1 MKKQPLSPSLSR
13 RRSSRRPL
21 SSVRPAIC
29 AAAILTGAFAFAG
42 EAQAVTLLTENFEG
56 ATNVFGMPT
65 YAYSD
70 GYTAA
75 HALTPASGLKYAHG
89 GAGTNGAVST
99 NSYSAAANPVSLI
112 GSGITAS
119 AVDAGAISY
128 NFYAQFS
135 TYKDQADFAQV
146 TVSFLNASNTVISS
160 VSLGGQAFTAA
171 LTPSGNVVK
180 EWKAD
185 TSSGLIPTGA
195 RSVSFAVTETK
206 TPGGTN
212 IDGYLDNV
220 QFSANP
226 VPEPSAAVLAL
237 GAMGLAWRRRRA

>member
-1 MKKQPLSPSLSR
+1 MKKQPLRPSPSRS
-13 RRSSRRPL
+13 RSSRRRL
-21 SSVRPAIC
+21 TCARPAIC
-29 AAAILTGAFAFAG
+29 AAAILTGAFAFTG
-42 EAQAVTLLTENFEG
+42 EAQAVTVMTEDFEG

-65 YAYSD
+65 YAYSA

-75 HALTPASGLKYAHG
+75 HSLTPASGAKYAHG

-99 NSYSAAANPVSLI
+99 NSYSATGNPVSLI
-112 GSGITAS
+112 SGDVTAL
-119 AVDAGAISY
+119 ALDAGGISY

-146 TVSFLNASNTVISS
+146 TVTFLNASNTAISS
-160 VSLGGQAFTAA
+160 VSLGGQAFTTA

-185 TSSGLIPTGA
+185 TSSGLIPAGA

-206 TPGGTN
+206 SAGGTN

-220 QFSANP
+220 QFSASP

-237 GAMGLAWRRRRA
+237 GALGLAWRRRRA